1 MIDIERLGR
10 GRLILEDGSIW
21 NATPI
26 GAEGEAGGE
35 VVFNTAMCGYQEIL
49 TDPSYAGQV
58 VCMTYPEIGN
68 YGVTEE
74 DEESGRPQVS
84 GFIVRQLSPRTSSW
98 RAQSSLGDYLKKHGI
113 VAFEGVDTRALT
125 RRIRL
130 QGAMKIFMT
139 TETLDDDTLRARLAA
154 VPDLGDRDLVAEVT
168 RPAAGDWDQGFAS
181 RFHADLESQHERR
194 FKVVALDFGA
204 KEAILRS
211 LVAVGCDVDVLPAS
225 ASAED
230 ILSRQP
236 DGLFLSNGPGDP
248 RVLEGAVATVR
259 ELLGRMPIFGICLG
273 HQILAL
279 AAGAEIVKMK
289 FGHHGSNHPVKWLD
303 SGRVEIS
310 AQNHGFAATRES
322 VEAVGGRVTHV
333 NLNDDSVAGLELPDK
348 MAYSVQYHPEASPG
362 PHDAVYLFRR
372 FVDLMARG
380 ALEGHG

>member
-10 GRLILEDGSIW
+10 GRLILEDGTIW
-21 NATPI
+21 RGTPV
-26 GAEGEAGGE
+26 GAEGETGGE

-68 YGVTEE
+68 YGVTAE
-74 DEESGRPQVS
+74 DEESAAPQVS
-84 GFIVRQLSPRTSSW
+84 GFIMRQLAPRHSNW
-98 RAQSSLGDYLKKHGI
+98 RAESSLGDYLKKHGI

-130 QGAMKIFMT
+130 KGAMKIFMT
-139 TETLDDDTLRARLAA
+139 TEPLSDEALRAKLEA
-154 VPDLGDRDLVAEVT
+154 VPGLEERDLVAGVT
-168 RPAAGDWDQGFAS
+168 RAEGGPWDESFES
-181 RFHADLESQHERR
+181 RFHADIAPSGDQR
-194 FKVVALDFGA
+194 FRVVALDFGA

-211 LVAVGCDVDVLPAS
+211 LVAVGCDVQVLPAS
-225 ASAED
+225 ASAEE
-230 ILSRQP
+230 ILAQSP

-248 RVLEGAVATVR
+248 RILEGVVATVR
-259 ELLGRMPIFGICLG
+259 TLLGKLPIFGICLG

-279 AAGAEIVKMK
+279 AAGADIVKMK

-322 VEAVGGRVTHV
+322 VEAAGGRVTHV
-333 NLNDDSVAGLELPDK
+333 NLNDDSVAGLELSEQR
-348 MAYSVQYHPEASPG
+348 AFSVQYHPEASPG

-372 FVDLMARG
+372 FAELMSRG
-380 ALEGHG
+380 ELETRA

>member
-10 GRLILEDGSIW
+10 GRLILEDGTIW
-21 NATPI
+21 RGTPV
-26 GAEGEAGGE
+26 GAEGETGGE

-68 YGVTEE
+68 YGVTAE
-74 DEESGRPQVS
+74 DEESAAPQVS
-84 GFIVRQLSPRTSSW
+84 GFIMRQLAPRHSNW
-98 RAQSSLGDYLKKHGI
+98 RAESSLGDYLKKHGI

-139 TETLDDDTLRARLAA
+139 TEPLSDEALRAKLEA
-154 VPDLGDRDLVAEVT
+154 VPGLEERDLVAGVT
-168 RPAAGDWDQGFAS
+168 REEGGPWDESFES
-181 RFHADLESQHERR
+181 RFHADIAPSGDQR
-194 FKVVALDFGA
+194 FRVVALDFGA

-211 LVAVGCDVDVLPAS
+211 LVAVGCDVQVLPAS
-225 ASAED
+225 ASAEE
-230 ILSRQP
+230 ILAQSP

-248 RVLEGAVATVR
+248 RILEGVVATVR
-259 ELLGRMPIFGICLG
+259 TLLGKLPIFGICLG

-279 AAGAEIVKMK
+279 AAGADIVKMK

-322 VEAVGGRVTHV
+322 VEAAGGRVTHV
-333 NLNDDSVAGLELPDK
+333 NLNDDSVAGLELSEQR
-348 MAYSVQYHPEASPG
+348 AFSVQYHPEASPG

-372 FVDLMARG
+372 FAELMSRG
-380 ALEGHG
+380 ELETRA